1 MPLKIDCGDLELT
14 VNIVVGTRYR
24 LSPRTDQEKD
34 DRRAMQEKLFDVM
47 PEMEAVLL
55 EQVATLIGYNP
66 EVIKAKI
73 KERADKFAADHAAE
87 TRGREERKLQ
97 RAGLPPLAPPPP
109 PPPIIR
115 DRDVSESDDTV
126 ANDD

>member
-34 DRRAMQEKLFDVM
+34 DRRTMQQKLADVM

-73 KERADKFAADHAAE
+73 KEREDKFAADREAE
-87 TRGREERKLQ
+87 TRGRAERKVQ
-97 RAGLPPLAPPPP
+97 RSGLPSLAPPPP

-115 DRDVSESDDTV
+115 DRDALSDDTV